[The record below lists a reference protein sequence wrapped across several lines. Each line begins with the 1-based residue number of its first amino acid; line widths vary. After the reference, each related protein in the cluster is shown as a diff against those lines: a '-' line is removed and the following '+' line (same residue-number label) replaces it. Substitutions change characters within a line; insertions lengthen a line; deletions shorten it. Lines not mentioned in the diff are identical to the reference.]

1 MSQDLQALFH
11 HDIDVS
17 DAVRFFLAEDALRSD
32 PNVTPMK
39 LHKLLYLAQ
48 ANYLASTG
56 HRLFAEP
63 VDAYE
68 NGPVVYRVTKM
79 FSGRQIIATTL
90 DDAELTA
97 PELPADVDAFLGR
110 LWARYKDW
118 SASSLWKLTH
128 KQSPWE
134 DNYVEGG
141 YRCQIPDEAMLDFFR
156 SKVPAADRVFHDNVT
171 VIPSDL
177 LGEMDE
183 REDEL
188 AEKMARF
195 FD

>member
-68 NGPVVYRVTKM
+68 NGPVV
-79 FSGRQIIATTL
+79 
-90 DDAELTA
+90 
-97 PELPADVDAFLGR
+97 
-110 LWARYKDW
+110 
-118 SASSLWKLTH
+118 
-128 KQSPWE
+128 
-134 DNYVEGG
+134 
-141 YRCQIPDEAMLDFFR
+141 
-156 SKVPAADRVFHDNVT
+156 
-171 VIPSDL
+171 
-177 LGEMDE
+177 
-183 REDEL
+183 
-188 AEKMARF
+188 
-195 FD
+195 